1 VGVLVLWRGMRLLLL
16 WGRRR
21 TGGVNLVV
29 EVIERGIL
37 MSGSYKSCGEECVG
51 GC

>member
-1 VGVLVLWRGMRLLLL
+1 VGVLVLWRGTWLLMR
-16 WGRRR
+16 WGRKRM
-21 TGGVNLVV
+21 GVVVLVV

-51 GC
+51 GY